1 MYMEMDFDVEHFNT
15 FAASRRS
22 TRDFLPTPV
31 SDEIIEEIIAAGLT
45 SPSWS
50 NTRPF
55 VVAVAKENIRDRLS
69 EEFLSRFELVK
80 TGQGQG
86 IFGKIK
92 ALIRRRGLPT
102 SNWLVLKKYHKDLLP
117 RSQRIGKELYNHL
130 GIDKN
135 DKDAR
140 DRFWARNY
148 EFFGAPVELF
158 LFTHKSLGKFAASD
172 AGLFMQNLML
182 SAHSRGLGTCAQG
195 SVAIWE
201 DAVRKE
207 FHISQN
213 YSLLCGICIG
223 YPSQDKA
230 NKFEANRISPSEVML
245 PEKNQETESIP

>member
-1 MYMEMDFDVEHFNT
+1 MGGEFEAGHFNT

-31 SDEIIEEIIAAGLT
+31 PDEVIEEIIAAGLT

-55 VVAVAKENIRDRLS
+55 VVAVAEGEVRDRLS
-69 EEFLSRFELVK
+69 AEFLSRFELVK
-80 TGQGQG
+80 TGQGEG

-92 ALIRRRGLPT
+92 ALIRRKGLPT
-102 SNWLVLKKYHKDLLP
+102 SNWLVLKRYHKDLLP
-117 RSQRIGKELYNHL
+117 RSQRIGKELFTQM
-130 GIDKN
+130 GIDKD

-140 DRFWARNY
+140 DGFWARNY

-182 SAHSRGLGTCAQG
+182 SAHSKGLGTCAQG
-195 SVAIWE
+195 SVAVWE

-207 FHISQN
+207 FEISKN
-213 YSLLCGICIG
+213 YSLLCGICVG
-223 YPSQDKA
+223 YPSQSQV
-230 NKFEANRISPSEVML
+230 NKFEANRISPSEIIL
-245 PEKNQETESIP
+245 PEKSMANR

>member
-1 MYMEMDFDVEHFNT
+1 MDMEMGFDAGDFNT

-31 SDEIIEEIIAAGLT
+31 PDEIIEEIIATGLT

-55 VVAVAKENIRDRLS
+55 MVAVAKGDIRDRLS
-69 EEFLSRFELVK
+69 AEFLSRFELVK

-102 SNWLVLKKYHKDLLP
+102 SNWLVLKRYHKDLLP

-130 GIDKN
+130 GIDKD
-135 DKDAR
+135 DKEAR

-148 EFFGAPVELF
+148 EFFGAPIELF

-207 FHISQN
+207 FDISKN

-223 YPSQDKA
+223 YPSQGKA
-230 NKFEANRISPSEVML
+230 NKFEANRISPFEVML
-245 PEKNQETESIP
+245 SEKNNLA

>member
-1 MYMEMDFDVEHFNT
+1 MGEGFDAGNFNA

-31 SDEIIEEIIAAGLT
+31 PDEVIEEIIAAGLT

-55 VVAVAKENIRDRLS
+55 VVAVAKGEVRDRLS
-69 EEFLSRFELVK
+69 TEFLSRFELVK
-80 TGQGQG
+80 TGQGEG

-92 ALIRRRGLPT
+92 TLIRRKGLPT
-102 SNWLVLKKYHKDLLP
+102 SNWLVLKRYHKDLLP
-117 RSQRIGKELYNHL
+117 RSQRIGKELFTQM
-130 GIDKN
+130 GIDRD

-182 SAHSRGLGTCAQG
+182 SAHSKGLGTCAQG
-195 SVAIWE
+195 SVAVWE

-207 FHISQN
+207 FEISKN
-213 YSLLCGICIG
+213 YSLLCGICVG
-223 YPSQDKA
+223 YPSQSQV
-230 NKFEANRISPSEVML
+230 NKFEAHRISPSEIML
-245 PEKNQETESIP
+245 PGKNQSP

>member
-1 MYMEMDFDVEHFNT
+1 MGEEFDAGHFDT
-15 FAASRRS
+15 FATSRRS

-31 SDEIIEEIIAAGLT
+31 PDELIEEIISAGLT

-55 VVAVAKENIRDRLS
+55 VVAVAKGEIRDRLS
-69 EEFLSRFELVK
+69 LEFLSRFELVK
-80 TGQGQG
+80 TGQGEG

-92 ALIRRRGLPT
+92 ALIRRKGLPT
-102 SNWLVLKKYHKDLLP
+102 SNWLVLKRYHKDLLP
-117 RSQRIGKELYNHL
+117 RSRRIGKELYSHM
-130 GIDKN
+130 GIDRD

-140 DRFWARNY
+140 DGFWARNY

-207 FHISQN
+207 FQISKN
-213 YSLLCGICIG
+213 YSLLCGICVG
-223 YPSQDKA
+223 YPSQSQV
-230 NKFEANRISPSEVML
+230 NKFEANRISPSEVIL
-245 PEKNQETESIP
+245 PEKNKSQIQ